1 MNRLA
6 RENSL
11 YLRQH
16 ADNPVDWFPWGQ
28 EAWETARQTDKPVLV
43 SIGYSACHWCHVM
56 AHESF
61 EDPYIAGL
69 MNAHFVCI
77 KLDREERPDLDRVYM
92 EAVQMIIQRG
102 GWPLNVFCLPDGR
115 PFFGGTYFPPDDRR
129 PGIIPWPQLLLR
141 VSEHFQKQRT
151 ELIENADNIAKNIEA
166 GNVPRSEDPN
176 ARLTANDLVP
186 AAQGILQNLDRTDG
200 GFGDAPKFP
209 PSMTLNFL
217 QALRG
222 SQAAEKNAHLSGAL
236 DLACR
241 LTLDRMARG
250 GLFDQIGGGF
260 ARYSVDGQWVIPHFE
275 KMLYDNALLLSA
287 YSRAFLRYR
296 DPLHQ
301 AVAEETVA
309 WLQREM
315 AAPFGAFYASLD
327 ADSEGHEGKYY
338 VWRPD
343 DILQLLGPE
352 DGPRFCQNYAITEQ
366 GNFEHGTSNP
376 VQTFTDFK
384 RRTELAPL
392 RAKLLQARLQRV
404 PPGKDT
410 KQLTAWNALLIRGL
424 AEAAFAFDRPDW
436 HTLAQRAAESLWT
449 HHTYSKDGYTRLH
462 TVFYDPADSPD
473 GAPSGARFEGTLD
486 DHAWL
491 AEACLTLA
499 EKAEVFAPGTAAVWI
514 ERATELLR
522 TVQEFFADPDGVGC
536 FTTARDA
543 TDLPLGRQKDWF
555 DNATP
560 SGQAALLH
568 ACHRLDALT
577 TNPACNSLASNLLRG
592 FHVLAERAPSA
603 ISHALTAVAEHAIG
617 LAVIKFKGV
626 SSEQRQALSRA
637 LHGTNDDPKPYR
649 PIYLI
654 DASEAPTAPA
664 GFQLCVG
671 TQCLQPTDDPQ
682 ALADLL

>member
-6 RENSL
+6 HENSL

-16 ADNPVDWFPWGQ
+16 AENPVDWFPWSE
-28 EAWETARQTDKPVLV
+28 EAWQTARQQDKPVLV

-69 MNAHFVCI
+69 MNEHFVCI

-129 PGIIPWPQLLLR
+129 PGLIPWPQLLLR
-141 VSEHFQKQRT
+141 VSEHFKKQRDD
-151 ELIENADNIAKNIEA
+151 LLENADNIAKNIQS
-166 GNVPRSEDPN
+166 GNVPLSEDPN
-176 ARLTANDLVP
+176 LTLTANDLLP
-186 AAQGILQNLDRTDG
+186 AAQQILQNLDRTDG
-200 GFGDAPKFP
+200 GFGEAPKFP

-222 SQAAEKNAHLSGAL
+222 SAAAEKNAHLSGAL
-236 DLACR
+236 DLAAR

-287 YSRAFLRYR
+287 YSRAFLRHR
-296 DPLHQ
+296 DPLYH
-301 AVAEETVA
+301 AVATETVA

-315 AAPFGAFYASLD
+315 AAPTGAFYASLD

-338 VWRPD
+338 VWLPD
-343 DILQLLGPE
+343 EITRILGPD
-352 DGPRFCQNYAITEQ
+352 DGPRFCQSYAITET

-376 VQTFTDFK
+376 VQAFNDFN
-384 RRTELAPL
+384 RRNDLAPL
-392 RAKLLQARLQRV
+392 RAKLLQARQQRV

-424 AEAAFAFDRPDW
+424 AEAAFAFNQPAW
-436 HTLAQRAAESLWT
+436 HALARAAAEAIWT
-449 HHTYSKDGYTRLH
+449 HCAYSKNGYTRLH
-462 TVFYDPADSPD
+462 AVYYDPADSPA
-473 GAPSGARFEGTLD
+473 GAPGGARFDGTLD
-486 DHAWL
+486 DYAWL

-499 EKAEVFAPGTAAVWI
+499 EKTEAFAPGTARTWT
-514 ERATELLR
+514 ERAQELLR
-522 TVQEFFADPDGVGC
+522 TLQAFFADPEGPGC
-536 FTTARDA
+536 FTTASDA

-560 SGQAALLH
+560 SGHAALLH
-568 ACHRLDALT
+568 VCHRLDALT
-577 TNPACNSLASNLLRG
+577 ADPACARMAASLRG
-592 FHVLAERAPSA
+592 AYPVLAQRAPSA
-603 ISHALTAVAEHAIG
+603 ISHALTAVTEEAIG
-617 LAVIKFKGV
+617 LAVVKFKGV
-626 SSEQRQALSRA
+626 SIEQLQALTSTLQGSVDTPR
-637 LHGTNDDPKPYR
+637 PYR

-654 DASEAPTAPA
+654 DARDDPAAPV

-671 TQCLQPTDDPQ
+671 TQCLEPTSDPQ